1 MDNSD
6 RPNSLKDGL
15 IDTFDIVETNFLL
28 SFKGIQPVNLL
39 KKPQPNVNTIFYIIV
54 HCCFHMDGI
63 VRSVDGKSMLDPT
76 LLAYV
81 KNEIQ
86 EPPISFNIVI
96 NSYLKISSRF
106 KEILHDIPAENY
118 LNRETGESR
127 EEIYRWLQ
135 RITLHYMGHT
145 GQISTLKRILEDDAH
160 YFMQG
165 VTDDSRKKIR
175 EEWDEWWNAN
185 QQNYSY

>member
-1 MDNSD
+1 
-6 RPNSLKDGL
+6 
-15 IDTFDIVETNFLL
+15 
-28 SFKGIQPVNLL
+28 
-39 KKPQPNVNTIFYIIV
+39 
-54 HCCFHMDGI
+54 
-63 VRSVDGKSMLDPT
+63 
-76 LLAYV
+76 V